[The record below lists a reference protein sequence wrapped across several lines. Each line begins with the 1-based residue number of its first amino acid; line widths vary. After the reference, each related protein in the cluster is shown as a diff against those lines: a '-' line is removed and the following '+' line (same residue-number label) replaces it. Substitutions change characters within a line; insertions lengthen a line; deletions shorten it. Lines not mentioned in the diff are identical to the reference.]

1 MDRLKRKYILPGCD
15 ETEIPA
21 RTKRWKKRKALIE
34 TNNLEIHQSF
44 QDLPSA
50 HDSSEVW
57 SPLSDL
63 SQSLSG
69 TAEEVDNLNHNSSD
83 YDSDD
88 ASEDVCD
95 VTHIAI
101 TDENSEDW
109 IPLSG
114 HQSVSGGEVSRIAGD
129 LSEAGTSLGGQHC
142 LSGEDV
148 FNLMDYGDSDHD
160 VENFSEDAHDAQ
172 HTTRLHDN
180 CSDSTPRD
188 RASPL
193 FFEDESSTECDP
205 HFNDLPNLSQSES
218 SSNLNPDNL
227 DDSVSMSVFEPRQSF
242 TDSDSE
248 SILASGE
255 QFSLAYEDST
265 DESVYEGEFS
275 YEKFPQRT
283 SWSGSANGKYVAGQ

>member
-69 TAEEVDNLNHNSSD
+69 TAEEVD
-83 YDSDD
+83 
-88 ASEDVCD
+88 
-95 VTHIAI
+95 I

-129 LSEAGTSLGGQHC
+129 LSEDGTSLGGQHC

-218 SSNLNPDNL
+218 STVAVQWTVGAVVGVVNAAGDGLSA
-227 DDSVSMSVFEPRQSF
+227 
-242 TDSDSE
+242 
-248 SILASGE
+248 AS
-255 QFSLAYEDST
+255 
-265 DESVYEGEFS
+265 
-275 YEKFPQRT
+275 
-283 SWSGSANGKYVAGQ
+283 

>member
-1 MDRLKRKYILPGCD
+1 MLWTCLLGQIQSRPTYPGVARDFVAITATTHITPCEQKDRLKRKYILPGCD

-69 TAEEVDNLNHNSSD
+69 TAEEVDNL
-83 YDSDD
+83 
-88 ASEDVCD
+88 
-95 VTHIAI
+95 
-101 TDENSEDW
+101 
-109 IPLSG
+109 
-114 HQSVSGGEVSRIAGD
+114 
-129 LSEAGTSLGGQHC
+129 
-142 LSGEDV
+142 
-148 FNLMDYGDSDHD
+148 MDYGDSDHD

-218 SSNLNPDNL
+218 S
-227 DDSVSMSVFEPRQSF
+227 M
-242 TDSDSE
+242 DSDYTARPSDWLLIKRVLSSPSAPGDLGYTVLLRNANAE
-248 SILASGE
+248 ENAMEACLQLYCYIGKAENKVSQCQQRRLVKTGGRLQGE
-255 QFSLAYEDST
+255 GHWTLQKKVL
-265 DESVYEGEFS
+265 
-275 YEKFPQRT
+275 Q
-283 SWSGSANGKYVAGQ
+283 Q

>member
-69 TAEEVDNLNHNSSD
+69 TAEEVD
-83 YDSDD
+83 
-88 ASEDVCD
+88 
-95 VTHIAI
+95 
-101 TDENSEDW
+101 
-109 IPLSG
+109 
-114 HQSVSGGEVSRIAGD
+114 RIAGD

>member
-50 HDSSEVW
+50 HDSPEVW

-69 TAEEVDNLNHNSSD
+69 TAEEVD
-83 YDSDD
+83 
-88 ASEDVCD
+88 
-95 VTHIAI
+95 
-101 TDENSEDW
+101 
-109 IPLSG
+109 
-114 HQSVSGGEVSRIAGD
+114 RIAGD

-275 YEKFPQRT
+275 YEKFPQYEGSLT
-283 SWSGSANGKYVAGQ
+283 PVGINWWSPCSDMLWGKPLEKHRRWRCAEQYSFKKVEKKTIEFVLSETLNMMTQG